1 MKCLLEAHATCLYEG
16 VRLQFIQLVREVF
29 GNRESMSVSAA
40 PSKSVKDALI
50 GQQVGNL
57 RIVAR
62 IGQGGFGAVY
72 RAEHVHI
79 GTPYAIKVLRVD
91 MKSDDGM
98 IERFRREANTIAML
112 ENPHVVRVTDFGA
125 LPDGGQFLAME
136 LLSGKSLKEAMKAGR
151 RFSLKEIRQWLTDVL
166 ETLHYIHSSGIVHRD
181 IKPANLFLHR
191 SKPHYPET
199 IKILDFGIA
208 VMSNGQSL
216 TASGETIG
224 SPVYMSPEQARGQ
237 SKYVDG
243 RADLY
248 SVGVILY
255 QMLAGRPPFRG
266 ENFTATLLKQLQEP
280 PPPLAF
286 VCPDIP
292 WATSLEDFLQKALGK
307 QPEDR
312 WPDAS
317 AMVADL
323 QVALEEQEA
332 LLPEQ
337 VYPPPPPSATLE
349 MPITADELEARRESL
364 AENEQTIHTPSVR
377 SSYLHTLEPMLSQ
390 VQTNGGAE
398 SGSMSGGHHT
408 LGGVSL
414 PETRR
419 LKATHPAP
427 AGLAQT
433 QADLPSAGGWSEANA
448 SLRPSTLLDF
458 PSGPAPLSPPA
469 FNNDDILEAPSAIM
483 KPAESGLAWWKW
495 AAGGIVLGLMVSLFW
510 WGIWGRGNQETPS
523 DNINSLPALNQ
534 QPVVRQRRVLPKA
547 PHTGNAVAPVVRVKR
562 RKPMLPRPTVRLLPV
577 RRRPLVRKRWTG
589 KRRRTSPRRWRKR
602 RYRRRIRRRVYRRRP
617 PKRRKSDPFG
627 GIEDPI

>member
-1 MKCLLEAHATCLYEG
+1 MAHATCLYGG
-16 VRLQFIQLVREVF
+16 VRLQFTKFVREVF

-40 PSKSVKDALI
+40 PSKSVKDTLI

-72 RAEHVHI
+72 RAEHIHI
-79 GTPYAIKVLRVD
+79 GSTYAIKVLRVD

-151 RFSLKEIRQWLTDVL
+151 RFTLKEICRWLTDVL

-349 MPITADELEARRESL
+349 MPITANELEARRESL
-364 AENEQTIHTPSVR
+364 AENEQTIHTPSAR

-390 VQTNGGAE
+390 AQASGGAE
-398 SGSMSGGHHT
+398 SGSMWGGHHT
-408 LGGVSL
+408 LGGASL

-419 LKATHPAP
+419 LEATPPAP
-427 AGLAQT
+427 TGPAQT
-433 QADLPSAGGWSEANA
+433 QADLPSAGGWSEANPA
-448 SLRPSTLLDF
+448 VQPSTLLDF
-458 PSGPAPLSPPA
+458 PSGSVSVSPPLS
-469 FNNDDILEAPSAIM
+469 NNDDILEAPSVIV
-483 KPAESGLAWWKW
+483 KPAESGFAWWKW
-495 AAGGIVLGLMVSLFW
+495 AVGGIVLGLLVSFSW
-510 WGIWGRGNQETPS
+510 WGIWGRGHQETPS
-523 DNINSLPALNQ
+523 NDMGSLPALTRQ
-534 QPVVRQRRVLPKA
+534 AVVNERRTLPKVK
-547 PHTGNAVAPVVRVKR
+547 HTGNAAAPVVRVKR
-562 RKPMLPRPTVRLLPV
+562 QKPVSPRPTVRPLPV
-577 RRRPLVRKRWTG
+577 RRRSWVRKRRTRT
-589 KRRRTSPRRWRKR
+589 RRWTSPRRLRKR
-602 RYRRRIRRRVYRRRP
+602 RYRRRVRRRSRRRVYRRRP